1 MPYNEGAEKEGILMP
16 ETATRCRFLI
26 LGLAVAF
33 ISACASDGDGDL
45 TSDRDRAGRDAGV
58 DELPLDRGDYKRGSQ
73 DHLDAVAGS
82 LVYFGYDRY
91 DLTARAQNTLR
102 KQAEWL
108 LDNAR
113 AKLSVAGHA
122 DERGTREYNL
132 ALGARRAEATKNFL
146 VALGVSASRIRTIS
160 YGKEKPVVPGSNESA
175 WSQNRR
181 SASDVR

>member
-1 MPYNEGAEKEGILMP
+1 MP
-16 ETATRCRFLI
+16 ETATKYRFLI
-26 LGLAVAF
+26 LGLAAAF
-33 ISACASDGDGDL
+33 LAACASDGSGDL
-45 TSDRDRAGRDAGV
+45 TRDRDRPTRDSGV
-58 DELPLDRGDYKRGSQ
+58 DELPLDRDDYERGSQ
-73 DHLDAVAGS
+73 NHLDAVAGS

-108 LDNAR
+108 LNNAR
-113 AKLSVAGHA
+113 ADLVVEGHA

-132 ALGARRAEATKNFL
+132 ALGARRAEASKNFL

-160 YGKEKPVVPGSNESA
+160 YGKERPVVSGSNESA

-181 SASDVR
+181 SASNVQ